1 MQARIEPLVVPT
13 LPVILEPAPR
23 IHVALREQSSVLDE
37 PRIHRPRAELADLSR
52 TTELDP
58 RVKSEDDTLKA
69 WASRPRANGQARRS
83 DCETKSCRQR
93 VGEVG
98 TDRALHRQST
108 AQTTRHHKETPRTGM
123 VRGVNASYF
132 AVRFRPRGDRQMR
145 CRREPGWMSGTPSA
159 SARSAL
165 IPPSVPGLRHWPLR
179 PWRRSAG

>member
-23 IHVALREQSSVLDE
+23 IHVAPREQSSVLDE

-83 DCETKSCRQR
+83 NCETKSCRQR

-98 TDRALHRQST
+98 TDRALHRQSNC
-108 AQTTRHHKETPRTGM
+108 ADNKTPQKK
-123 VRGVNASYF
+123 
-132 AVRFRPRGDRQMR
+132 RPG
-145 CRREPGWMSGTPSA
+145 PGWFEASMLHTLLSGSGRAAIARCSA
-159 SARSAL
+159 DVNLGGCLERL
-165 IPPSVPGLRHWPLR
+165 QLQRDLL
-179 PWRRSAG
+179 